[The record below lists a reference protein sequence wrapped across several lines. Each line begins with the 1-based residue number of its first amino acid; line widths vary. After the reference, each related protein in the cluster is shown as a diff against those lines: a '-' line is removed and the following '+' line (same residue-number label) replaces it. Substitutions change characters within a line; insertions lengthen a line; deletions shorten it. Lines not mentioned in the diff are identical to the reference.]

1 MVRYYCILGH
11 NNCSSGGSWCNL
23 LGRSLAKTW
32 TLNIGSVVR
41 LTQNQWIE
49 KKMLEKKSMHLG
61 SNTNWKQLQAS
72 KLQKLMSN

>member
-41 LTQNQWIE
+41 LKQNQWIE
-49 KKMLEKKSMHLG
+49 KKNVRKKNQCILDQIQIE
-61 SNTNWKQLQAS
+61 NNF
-72 KLQKLMSN
+72 KLQNYKS